1 MDRWYA
7 LVRQAGVIAWR
18 RRWVLVAAAWAV
30 CLLGWVGVYF
40 IPNSYESEAR
50 LYVDTDAVL
59 TPLLKGLAIDTRTQN
74 QLEMMQ
80 RTLLRR
86 PNLDKL
92 ISITNLNVY
101 ATGQA
106 ERQALLRQLAQTV
119 TITSEG
125 PNLFTIHYRNAN
137 PQLAFQVV
145 SGLVNIFMEEAT
157 GSSMS
162 DMQNAQRFLNEEIA
176 AFEKQLRAAEQRRA
190 AFVSKYF
197 EILPLVANGGA
208 PLQEAK
214 SEVQRLERAMQDAQ
228 TGQAALQ
235 EVIRSTPPTLKG
247 KLPDALVA
255 NMAEGGAQKNALPNP
270 QLAAAEEKLAE
281 LRVQDT
287 DANPDVIQQTQI
299 VNALKA
305 AVQSTP
311 AAAAP
316 TKPVGRPDDSV
327 TLANPAYEQEK
338 MKQSVD
344 GVLMTSLQQQLTQA
358 QQKLAHMEQLARSA
372 PEVQAQFENLD
383 RGYNVLRKQYEELL
397 SRRESSTITAA
408 ADTGAD
414 RVRLRVI
421 DPPQTPIDPVA
432 PNRLLLDSG
441 VLVAGFGAAIGLA
454 FLLSQTD
461 QSVIDIAQ
469 LREFGIP
476 VLGGLSIFHAVRRRR
491 TYVQGMSIATALF
504 ILIVLYGGL
513 MIHYLPHSKDVL

>member
-18 RRWVLVAAAWAV
+18 RRWLLVAAAWAV
-30 CLLGWVGVYF
+30 CLLGWAGVYF
-40 IPNSYESEAR
+40 IPPSYESEAR

-59 TPLLKGLAIDTRTQN
+59 TPLLKGLAIDTRTQS

-92 ISITNLNVY
+92 ISITNLNLY
-101 ATGQA
+101 ATGAAQ
-106 ERQALLRQLAQTV
+106 RQALLRELAKTV

-125 PNLFTIHYRNAN
+125 ANLFTIHYRNAN
-137 PQLAFQVV
+137 PQLAFQIV
-145 SGLVNIFMEEAT
+145 SGLVDIFMEEAT

-162 DMQNAQRFLNEEIA
+162 DMQNAQRFLNEEIS

-197 EILPLVANGGA
+197 EILPLVGNGTA
-208 PLQEAK
+208 PLQEARNQ
-214 SEVQRLERAMQDAQ
+214 VQLLERELQNAQ
-228 TGQAALQ
+228 TGQMALQ
-235 EVIRSTPPTLKG
+235 EVLRSTPPTLKG
-247 KLPDALVA
+247 KLPDRLMANAAGGGLQRKDALD
-255 NMAEGGAQKNALPNP
+255 P
-270 QLAAAEEKLAE
+270 QLAAAEQKLAE
-281 LRVQDT
+281 LRATDT
-287 DANPDVIQQTQI
+287 EANPDVIQQKA
-299 VNALKA
+299 VVDALKA
-305 AVQSTP
+305 AQKAAP
-311 AAAAP
+311 AANSATGA
-316 TKPVGRPDDSV
+316 GHEDDAV
-327 TLANPAYEQEK
+327 TMANPAYEQDK
-338 MKQSVD
+338 MKEMVD
-344 GVLMTSLQQQLTQA
+344 GVMMNGLQQQLAQA
-358 QQKLAHMEQLARSA
+358 KQKLSHLEQLARSA

-383 RGYNVLRKQYEELL
+383 RGYSVLRKQYEELL

-414 RVRLRVI
+414 RVRLRVV
-421 DPPQTPIDPVA
+421 DPPQMPIEPVA

-461 QSVIDIAQ
+461 QSIIDVAQ

-476 VLGGLSIFHAVRRRR
+476 VLGGLSVFHAVRRRR
-491 TYVQGMSIATALF
+491 TYMQGFSIATALF
-504 ILIVLYGGL
+504 ILLVLYSGL
-513 MIHYLPHSKDVL
+513 MVHYLPHTKDVL

>member
-18 RRWVLVAAAWAV
+18 RRWFLVAAAWAV
-30 CLLGWVGVYF
+30 CLLGWVGVYM

-59 TPLLKGLAIDTRTQN
+59 TPLLKGLAIDTRTQS

-92 ISITNLNVY
+92 ISITSLNLY
-101 ATGQA
+101 ATDPA
-106 ERQALLRQLAQTV
+106 ERQALIRKLAATI

-125 PNLFTIHYRNAN
+125 PNLFTIHYRNDD

-162 DMQNAQRFLNEEIA
+162 DMQNAQRFLNEQIA
-176 AFEKQLRAAEQRRA
+176 EFEKQLRGAEQRRA

-197 EILPLVANGGA
+197 EILPLVGNGGA
-208 PLQEAK
+208 PLQEARVK
-214 SEVQRLERAMQDAQ
+214 VQQLEQELKNAQ

-235 EVIRSTPPTLKG
+235 EVMRATPETLKG
-247 KLPDALVA
+247 KLPDALA
-255 NMAEGGAQKNALPNP
+255 GDP
-270 QLAAAEEKLAE
+270 AAALKAQGSPNAELATAEQKLAE
-281 LRVQDT
+281 LRAKDT
-287 DANPDVIQQTQI
+287 DQNPDVILQQQ
-299 VNALKA
+299 VVDALKA
-305 AVQSTP
+305 AGQSGSAQSTKHGDHD
-311 AAAAP
+311 AAAMTMP
-316 TKPVGRPDDSV
+316 
-327 TLANPAYEQEK
+327 NPAYQQEK
-338 MKQSVD
+338 MKQMVD
-344 GVLMTSLQQQLTQA
+344 GVMMSALQQQLDNA
-358 QQKLAHMEQLARSA
+358 RKNLARMEQLARSA

-383 RGYNVLRKQYEELL
+383 RGYNVLRRQYEELL
-397 SRRESSTITAA
+397 ERRESSTITAA

-421 DPPQTPIDPVA
+421 DPPQVPIDPVA

-441 VLVAGFGAAIGLA
+441 VLLAGLGAAAGLA
-454 FLLSQTD
+454 FVLSQSD
-461 QSVIDIAQ
+461 QSVIDVGQ
-469 LREFGIP
+469 LREMGIP
-476 VLGGLSIFHAVRRRR
+476 VLGGISIFSMARRRR
-491 TYVQGMSIATALF
+491 MYFQGLSVATALF

-513 MIHYLPHSKDVL
+513 MIHYMPHGKDIL

>member
-1 MDRWYA
+1 
-7 LVRQAGVIAWR
+7 
-18 RRWVLVAAAWAV
+18 
-30 CLLGWVGVYF
+30 
-40 IPNSYESEAR
+40 
-50 LYVDTDAVL
+50 
-59 TPLLKGLAIDTRTQN
+59 
-74 QLEMMQ
+74 
-80 RTLLRR
+80 
-86 PNLDKL
+86 
-92 ISITNLNVY
+92 
-101 ATGQA
+101 
-106 ERQALLRQLAQTV
+106 
-119 TITSEG
+119 
-125 PNLFTIHYRNAN
+125 
-137 PQLAFQVV
+137 
-145 SGLVNIFMEEAT
+145 
-157 GSSMS
+157 
-162 DMQNAQRFLNEEIA
+162 
-176 AFEKQLRAAEQRRA
+176 
-190 AFVSKYF
+190 
-197 EILPLVANGGA
+197 
-208 PLQEAK
+208 
-214 SEVQRLERAMQDAQ
+214 
-228 TGQAALQ
+228 
-235 EVIRSTPPTLKG
+235 VIRSTPPTLKG